1 MKIIKSLLTLKQKQY
16 LKYLLSKNSNI
27 YNNIDKNK
35 KKIIVALA
43 ADYGNLGDVAIT
55 YAQTKF
61 LKNNFPEY
69 EVIDFPISKTFT
81 DMKALKKICNEDDII
96 TIVGGG
102 NTTDI
107 YEDIEYC
114 RQFIIKQFPKN
125 KIISFPQTVDFSNTT
140 KGKRLKEQ
148 SVNIYGNHKKLILSA
163 REEKSFNEYK
173 KNFSNDVKYTPDIVL
188 YLDEQSPN
196 YDRNGVILCLRND
209 KEKVFKQAQQDTL
222 IERLSQNFKILYND
236 THIDKSNMSI
246 EERKF
251 ELNKIWNNFK
261 KSKVVLTDRLHGM
274 IFCAITNTPCVAID
288 NSNRKISGVY
298 NAWLKDINYIKLI
311 EGYNIEKIY
320 KAVKDLYDIN
330 IEDNTQLNLEAKY
343 YNLIQEIKAN

>member
-61 LKNNFPEY
+61 LKDKFPEY

-81 DMKALKKICNEDDII
+81 DMKALKKICNDDDII

-140 KGKRLKEQ
+140 KGRRLKEK

-163 REEKSFNEYK
+163 REEKSFHEYK
-173 KNFSNDVKYTPDIVL
+173 KNFSNDVKYIPDIVL

-196 YDRNGVILCLRND
+196 SERDGVILCLRND
-209 KEKVFKQAQQDTL
+209 KEKVFEKAQQDTL

-320 KAVKDLYDIN
+320 KAVEDLYDIN
-330 IEDNTQLNLEAKY
+330 IEDSTQLNLEAKY
-343 YNLIQEIKAN
+343 YNLIQEIKVN